1 MEKGPCKIGHYC
13 NTIIGMNSLP
23 GLILDVLSLVHPHE
37 NSDRASCESV
47 EDDLA

>member
-1 MEKGPCKIGHYC
+1 MEKGPCKNGHCC
-13 NTIIGMNSLP
+13 NTTIGLDSLP
-23 GLILDVLSLVHPHE
+23 GLVLDVLSLVHPHG